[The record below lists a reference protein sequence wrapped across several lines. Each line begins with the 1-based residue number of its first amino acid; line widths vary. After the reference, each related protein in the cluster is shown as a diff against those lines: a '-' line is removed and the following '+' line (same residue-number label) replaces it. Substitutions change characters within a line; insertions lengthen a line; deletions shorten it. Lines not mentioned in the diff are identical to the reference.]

1 MAVIPS
7 LGAGVLWLLAPF
19 PRRFLG
25 VVLGI
30 VQVIRAIAPRRG
42 LGAAPEKV
50 SFELPFFTF
59 DLFDFLVQLGDA
71 LQGIAMATSP
81 ISDLLA
87 ELEVLALETLDL
99 VASSANPWRKV
110 RTRIVSSEEEPVGGQ
125 TCTSWPSMTTLVYP
139 ARQKKRRGWW
149 SLFIRTRA
157 TGQTTL
163 LESERLSWLVVHVKS
178 VKTWA

>member
-30 VQVIRAIAPRRG
+30 VQVIRAITPRRG

-50 SFELPFFTF
+50 SFELTFFTF
-59 DLFDFLVQLGDA
+59 DLFDFLFQLGDA

-81 ISDLLA
+81 IADLLA

-99 VASSANPWRKV
+99 VAQLRELLAQGSYQNRQLRGGAGWGTDLYQLAVHDHLGLPNTAEKEKGLVVSFHPNQGDQPDD
-110 RTRIVSSEEEPVGGQ
+110 TSRIRE
-125 TCTSWPSMTTLVYP
+125 TLV
-139 ARQKKRRGWW
+139 RW
-149 SLFIRTRA
+149 SRT
-157 TGQTTL
+157 
-163 LESERLSWLVVHVKS
+163 
-178 VKTWA
+178 